1 MDKIG
6 QILHKDYLLLQ
17 ESDLSSPN
25 LNERLLMH
33 AQYLR
38 TCNFAEFRLL
48 IPQKT
53 SASVIESLNTFIGKQ
68 NIPGA
73 LRYYIPVDN
82 RSKFD
87 EEVIMNPELSFKDW
101 VAVLPSED
109 FRYENFAKKIWNL
122 SMGGKAILVLLP
134 ERVDQWRNKTTHFKR
149 LHLKGANMA
158 FSGSSLYK
166 LGFFHKSNLIALHKS
181 RIIHMW
187 LTPQIYDVNSALFKK
202 DMAIRLA
209 AITSI
214 KTPQND
220 L

>member
-1 MDKIG
+1 MEEIG

-17 ESDLSSPN
+17 DGDLSGSN
-25 LNERLLMH
+25 LNERLMMH

-48 IPQKT
+48 IPHKT
-53 SASVIESLNTFIGKQ
+53 PDATLATLNNFISKQ

-87 EEVIMNPELSFKDW
+87 EEVIMNADLSFKDW

-134 ERVDQWRNKTTHFKR
+134 ERVEQWRKKTTHFKR

-202 DMAIRLA
+202 DMGIRLA
-209 AITSI
+209 AIKSI
-214 KTPQND
+214 NTPQND

>member
-1 MDKIG
+1 MEEIG

-17 ESDLSSPN
+17 DGDLSGSN
-25 LNERLLMH
+25 LNERLMMH

-48 IPQKT
+48 IPHKT
-53 SASVIESLNTFIGKQ
+53 PEATLATLNNFISKQ

-73 LRYYIPVDN
+73 LRYDIPVDN

-87 EEVIMNPELSFKDW
+87 EEVIMNADLSFKDW

-134 ERVDQWRNKTTHFKR
+134 ERVEQWRKKT
-149 LHLKGANMA
+149 
-158 FSGSSLYK
+158 
-166 LGFFHKSNLIALHKS
+166 NLL
-181 RIIHMW
+181 
-187 LTPQIYDVNSALFKK
+187 
-202 DMAIRLA
+202 
-209 AITSI
+209 
-214 KTPQND
+214 
-220 L
+220 

>member
-1 MDKIG
+1 MEEIG
-6 QILHKDYLLLQ
+6 RILHKDYLLLQ
-17 ESDLSSPN
+17 DSDLDDSQ
-25 LNERLLMH
+25 LNQRLMMH
-33 AQYLR
+33 AQYLH

-48 IPQKT
+48 IPRHT
-53 SASVIESLNTFIGKQ
+53 SENIIQTLNDFIANQ
-68 NIPGA
+68 TIPGA
-73 LRYYIPVDN
+73 IRYYIPVDN

-101 VAVLPSED
+101 VAILPSED

-134 ERVDQWRNKTTHFKR
+134 ERVDQWRNNNTHFKR

-158 FSGSSLYK
+158 FSGSSKYK
-166 LGFFHKSNLIALHKS
+166 LGFFHKSNLINFHKS
-181 RIIHMW
+181 RIIHLW
-187 LTPQIYDVNSALFKK
+187 LTPQIYDVNSSLFKK